1 VSEIGGLRVLVVEDD
16 PLVSMLIE
24 AMLEDLGCQPVGP
37 LMRVAEA
44 LDFLKDGTDGFD
56 VALLDVNVAGERIEP
71 VAEILDAAGVRFA
84 FSTGYGDAG
93 LPERW
98 RGAATLQK
106 PYSMEDVRVALEKL
120 AVN

>member
-1 VSEIGGLRVLVVEDD
+1 VSEIDGMRVLVVEDD
-16 PLVSMLIE
+16 PLVSMMIE

-44 LDFLKDGTDGFD
+44 LKFLEAGTDGFD

-71 VAEILDAAGVRFA
+71 VAEVLDAAGVKFA

-98 RGAATLQK
+98 KHAANLQK
-106 PYSMEDVRVALEKL
+106 PYTLEDIRAVLGKL
-120 AVN
+120 AG